1 MLLCNFFS
9 HFLMEMIF
17 SQPCLANFV
26 FQLQFQFSNQAQ
38 RYVKKINAKWSFK
51 ILVLQ
56 EKIEMLQ
63 KLRKIVKLKIY
74 ELLKL
79 MKCF

>member
-38 RYVKKINAKWSFK
+38 RYEKINAKWVFK